1 MNRYIQEAKAFAL
14 RGNVLEFTV
23 AVIFGFAFIQIVRG
37 TIDDI
42 IAPIISMIF
51 GERSMTAI
59 DFDINDSVFFYGDWI
74 EQVIIFAAIVG
85 ATVLF
90 IIGPAKK
97 LRSAAQSE
105 GSPDP
110 DTRLCPE
117 CLSAIPAAA
126 RRCAYCTA
134 TSSPSTAP
142 SSPAAGAEPAEEQA

>member
-1 MNRYIQEAKAFAL
+1 MTRYIQEAKAFAL

-23 AVIFGFAFIQIVRG
+23 AVIFGFAFVQIVRW
-37 TIDDI
+37 TIDDML
-42 IAPIISMIF
+42 APIISMIF
-51 GERSMTAI
+51 SERSMSAM
-59 DFDINDSVFFYGDWI
+59 DFDINDSIFSYGDWI
-74 EQVIIFAAIVG
+74 EEMIIFAAIVG

-90 IIGPAKK
+90 IIGPVKK

-126 RRCAYCTA
+126 TRCAYCTA
-134 TSSPSTAP
+134 TSSPPTAP
-142 SSPAAGAEPAEEQA
+142 SSPPTSSGAAEQEA

>member
-14 RGNVLEFTV
+14 KGNVLEFTV
-23 AVIFGFAFIQIVRG
+23 AVIIGLAFVDIGRW
-37 TIDDI
+37 TIDDLV
-42 IAPIISMIF
+42 APIISMIF
-51 GERSMTAI
+51 SERSMTAM

-74 EQVIIFAAIVG
+74 EEVIIFAAIAG
-85 ATVLF
+85 ATVLL
-90 IIGPAKK
+90 IIGPAKR

-134 TSSPSTAP
+134 TSSPSTAA
-142 SSPAAGAEPAEEQA
+142 SSPSASSGAAEQEA